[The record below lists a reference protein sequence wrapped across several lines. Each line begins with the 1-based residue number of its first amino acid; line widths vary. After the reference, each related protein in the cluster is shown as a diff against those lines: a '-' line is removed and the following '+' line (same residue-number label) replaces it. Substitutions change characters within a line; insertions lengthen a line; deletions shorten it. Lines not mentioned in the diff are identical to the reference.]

1 MQDRP
6 QSPCV
11 ASSEE
16 KEAPRS
22 ATRWGRGELP
32 ELARTAEAGVG
43 AGCGGQGRG
52 QDRRRLGVPPSP
64 QASPEKPCGQIAVR
78 VLSTCTARGIEGS
91 LGVCRVSP
99 AELCGGKVPGHSRR
113 PSKAEHEAMAAEPP
127 SSAPDPRPLP
137 EVCLRKGQQEGRPR
151 PGRPALRGPASN
163 RRSLF
168 LQARARVNGAATQ
181 GPWQAVHVPALSGS
195 PRH

>member
-1 MQDRP
+1 MCGLVRGKGGPEVSNQVGTGRAARAGEDRG
-6 QSPCV
+6 
-11 ASSEE
+11 
-16 KEAPRS
+16 
-22 ATRWGRGELP
+22 GRRRGRLWRP
-32 ELARTAEAGVG
+32 G
-43 AGCGGQGRG
+43 AGPGQTSAWGA
-52 QDRRRLGVPPSP
+52 PSP